1 MRNNKLALLAIAV
14 AALAATGCSRDKLR
28 EDFRES
34 TAINIASQVVNPDAA
49 AQAPQTNAV
58 DGQKVEK
65 AVQRYRADKADAS
78 RGKLLSELGN

>member
-1 MRNNKLALLAIAV
+1 MRNNKLALTVVAV
-14 AALAATGCSRDKLR
+14 AVIAAAGCSRDKLR

-34 TAINIASQVVNPDAA
+34 NQINVASQVVNPDAA